1 MKTYNIAS
9 IPGDGIGKEVI
20 PECEIVLQALAVN
33 QPITFA
39 FERFDWGG
47 DYYRQHGKMMPADG
61 LEPLRNK
68 DAILFGSAGDPNIPD
83 HITLWGLRLKIC
95 QGFDQYANVR
105 PTRILPGIET
115 PLRHC
120 QPNQLD
126 WVIVRENSEGEY
138 AGLGGRAHQGHP
150 IEVASDMSIMTRVGV
165 ERIQRFAFK
174 LAQSRPRKHLTVI
187 TKSNAQRHAMVMW
200 DEIARDIA
208 REFPDVTWDK
218 ELVDAATAR
227 MVNRPESLDTIVA
240 TNLHADVLS
249 DLAAAL
255 AGSLGIAPTGN
266 IDPERRYPSMFE
278 PIHGSAFDIM
288 GKGLANPIGTFW
300 SAVMMLNHLGESALA
315 NRLMQAIEAVTANP
329 QLHTRDLGG
338 NAMMKDVTN
347 AVCEEISQ

>member
-20 PECEIVLQALAVN
+20 PECEIVLQALAAN

-47 DYYRQHGKMMPADG
+47 DYYRQHGKMMPDDG

-126 WVIVRENSEGEY
+126 WVIFRENSEGEY

-300 SAVMMLNHLGESALA
+300 SAVMMLNHLGEPTLA